1 MGKKNAETREKPLEK
16 MTATELRE
24 MAKDLPDITG
34 AHGMNKPELV
44 VAIKKAKG
52 IKEDK
57 PRKSRG
63 SIREIKKNIR
73 ALRSKQEKAVEK
85 EDKKMAAMFRR
96 RISRLKKKSRR
107 AVA

>member
-63 SIREIKKNIR
+63 SIREMKKNIR

-85 EDKKMAAMFRR
+85 KDKKMAAIFRR